1 MAPVPTTR
9 LETRDLLRD
18 GSLAIDEFVV
28 QAVREDPEFRAALSL
43 VPGASQHEPLLIVV
57 HRDRCLVIDFT
68 GGERR

>member
-18 GSLAIDEFVV
+18 GSLAIDEFVA
-28 QAVREDPEFRAALSL
+28 QAVREDPEFKAALSL
-43 VPGASQHEPLLIVV
+43 APGASQHEPLLIVV
-57 HRDRCLVIDFT
+57 HRDRSLVIDFT